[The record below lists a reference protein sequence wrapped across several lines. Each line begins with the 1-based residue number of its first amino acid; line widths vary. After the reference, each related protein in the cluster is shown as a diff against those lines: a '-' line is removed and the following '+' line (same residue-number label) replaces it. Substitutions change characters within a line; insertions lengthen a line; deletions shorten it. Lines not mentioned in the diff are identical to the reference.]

1 MFERTFTR
9 TEFDDASPRCLELS
23 GERWSSFF
31 LLRTYPRACD
41 LAQGSFADVAFSEP
55 TLLFSTRLKIFFPA
69 LRAVCS
75 DPSHTSSV
83 DQSQSQI
90 WRCHENFDRLLKSV
104 TVPAGALPPHPA
116 PGRRALLDSPFSP
129 SRARTN
135 PRGSKYRFFSFST
148 QPPDPPSKYWGR
160 HGCIFLTNPLAD
172 KQRGKEGRVISFT
185 QNSPSTPRKE

>member
-1 MFERTFTR
+1 M
-9 TEFDDASPRCLELS
+9 
-23 GERWSSFF
+23 SFF
-31 LLRTYPRACD
+31 FLRTHPRACD

-104 TVPAGALPPHPA
+104 TVPAGALPPHPRSWA
-116 PGRRALLDSPFSP
+116 ESLTRLTFFSLP
-129 SRARTN
+129 SAN
-135 PRGSKYRFFSFST
+135 ESSGKQVQILSFST
-148 QPPDPPSKYWGR
+148 QTPDPPSKYWGR

-172 KQRGKEGRVISFT
+172 KQRGKEGRVIFFNT
-185 QNSPSTPRKE
+185 QNSPGTPRKE